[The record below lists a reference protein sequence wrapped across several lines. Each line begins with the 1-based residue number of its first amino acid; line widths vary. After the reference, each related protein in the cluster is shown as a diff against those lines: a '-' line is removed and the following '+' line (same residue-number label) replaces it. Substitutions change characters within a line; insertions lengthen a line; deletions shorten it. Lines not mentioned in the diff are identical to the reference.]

1 MKLLKEQTITNLD
14 YQVIFNIALGV
25 IGTVA
30 GWFFKLAHDKIKEL
44 ESEIND
50 VEENHEDDHREVIQ
64 RINDLALSLPDKY
77 VNKNDFDNLAKVMHH
92 RFDKLEEKIV
102 SLKK

>member
-1 MKLLKEQTITNLD
+1 LRFVVGVIYYEMD

-30 GWFFKLAHDKIKEL
+30 GWFFKLVHDKIKEI
-44 ESEIND
+44 EGEIND
-50 VEENHEDDHREVIQ
+50 IEENHEDDHREVVQ

-77 VNKNDFDNLAKVMHH
+77 VNKNDFENLVKVVHH
-92 RFDKLEEKIV
+92 RFDRIEEKLD